1 LLMPRML
8 MATRNQMKYLLFQ
21 PLFEEAGFEILTLA
35 AAGLNHVSGLETGAT
50 PLENALIKARYF
62 HSPEYPWVFGDDAGL
77 EIDALNG
84 EPGVETRRWGGQFTE
99 DVDDQT
105 WLDYLMQRM
114 QGVPLERRTASIF
127 AAWAL
132 LAPDGVAYWRDVR
145 FPFTIA
151 QEPFRPILPGS
162 PLTAVRIG
170 NAETLEERRAEIRA
184 EWQRWGLL
192 PELVKRF
199 E

>member
-1 LLMPRML
+1 ML

-21 PLFEEAGFEILTLA
+21 PLFEEAGFGTFTLA
-35 AAGLNHVSGLETGAT
+35 AAGLHYVGGLETGVT

-77 EIDALNG
+77 AIDALNG
-84 EPGVETRRWGGQFTE
+84 EPGVETRRWGGQFNE

-105 WLDYLMQRM
+105 WLDYLMKRL
-114 QGVPLERRTASIF
+114 QGVPFERRTASIF

-132 LAPDGVAYWRDVR
+132 LAPDGVAHYREVR

-151 QEPFRPILPGS
+151 SEPFRPILPGS

-184 EWQRWGLL
+184 EWHHWGVL

-199 E
+199 G